1 MKFKFTKPADL
12 VTFLE
17 TNPKLMLIDA
27 DGDRYYVEGD
37 RVMYHG
43 LGYYPL
49 NTAHEFMINGGENKF
64 KVQLK
69 SGHNDLTVRFD
80 KFKTFVR
87 FLSDNKNKA
96 LQYTY
101 AHAQHSAIFDRTL
114 GYVVVLT
121 NLDHTKTPLS
131 RELFEQLFKDCNLT
145 VEKIGCKR

>member
-1 MKFKFTKPADL
+1 
-12 VTFLE
+12 
-17 TNPKLMLIDA
+17 MLIDA

-49 NTAHEFMINGGENKF
+49 SSAHEFMISRGENKF
-64 KVQLK
+64 RVQLK
-69 SGHNDLTVRFD
+69 SGYCNLTVRFD

-101 AHAQHSAIFDRTL
+101 AHAQHGAIFDREL
-114 GYVVVLT
+114 CCVVVHT

-131 RELFEQLFKDCNLT
+131 RELFEQLFKDCDLT
-145 VEKIGCKR
+145 VEKIKCKH